1 LSSPTVTVA
10 PFGSWASPFKID
22 RLTDRVVFLTEPHA
36 VDGVPY
42 WLEGRPDESGRQV
55 LVRREPDGS
64 TTRMTPEGFNARTRA
79 HEYGGAAVLLSGDLI
94 VVSDFVTGRLNR
106 VVRPGELVAFTPERQ
121 WRYADAIH
129 DAARNRLIAVRE
141 DHEPDMVA
149 KHGEWIND
157 LVAIDLDSGEVSVL
171 ASGSDFYA
179 APRMS
184 PDGSTLVWLEWH
196 HPNLPWDGTELQT
209 ATIAPDGSL
218 QDVRT
223 IAGSRRDWISQPRWS
238 PDGILHFA
246 AEPKGWMNL
255 HRVVDGQIEEVTD
268 LEAELVGP
276 DWQFGY
282 TTYEFLPDGDIVGV
296 ARSAGRDN
304 LIRITWDGE
313 VTPIDV
319 PFTEIS
325 SISIDGERLLLRGAG
340 PTEPAVIAEVGLDG
354 SVEVLRRAAPN
365 VPDLEDIS
373 VPEHIEFP
381 TTGGL
386 KAYGNFY
393 PPTTRS
399 FVGPPGELPPLI
411 VTSHGGPTAGAF
423 SGFQTGLQLFTSRGY
438 AVLDVDY
445 GGSTGYGRDYRKRLE
460 GQWGIVDVDDCVA
473 GAKYLAEQ
481 GLVDGERQAIRG
493 GSASGFTTLAALA
506 FTKQFDAGCTYF
518 GIGDLRAFVKDTHKF
533 ESRYLESLVGPWP
546 QTKQR
551 YLDRSPALH
560 ADQITAPVLVQQGE
574 DDKVVP
580 KEEAERIV
588 DALFERRVP
597 HVYLLYPG
605 EDHGFRSKDS
615 ITRSF
620 GAELSF
626 YAQVFGFEPAD
637 DIERVEIQFLDES
650 RKSGGSDAD
659 DGA

>member
-1 LSSPTVTVA
+1 MSSPTVTVA
-10 PFGSWASPFKID
+10 PFGSWASPFKIE

-36 VDGVPY
+36 VDGVLY

-55 LVRREPDGS
+55 LVRRDPDGS
-64 TTRMTPEGFNARTRA
+64 TTRMTPEGFNSRSRV
-79 HEYGGAAVLLSGDLI
+79 HEYGGAAVLISGDLI

-129 DAARNRLIAVRE
+129 DVRRNRLIAIRE
-141 DHEPDMVA
+141 DHEPEMVA
-149 KHGEWIND
+149 RHGEWVND
-157 LVAIDLDSGEVSVL
+157 LVAIDLDSGEVTAL
-171 ASGSDFYA
+171 AGGSDFYA
-179 APRMS
+179 APRLS
-184 PDGSTLVWLEWH
+184 PDGTTLAWLEWH
-196 HPNLPWDGTELQT
+196 HPNLPWDGTELKL
-209 ATIAPDGSL
+209 ATIRSDGAL
-218 QDVRT
+218 EGART
-223 IAGSRRDWISQPRWS
+223 IAGSRHDWISQPRWS

-246 AEPKGWMNL
+246 AEPTGWMNL
-255 HRVVDGQIEEVTD
+255 QRFVDGRIEKVTD
-268 LEAELVGP
+268 LEAEIVGP

-296 ARSAGRDN
+296 ARSDGRDN
-304 LIRITWDGE
+304 LLRFAPGGAA
-313 VTPIDV
+313 TPIEL
-319 PFTEIS
+319 PYTEIS
-325 SISIDGERLLLRGAG
+325 SISLDGERLLARAAG
-340 PTEPAVIAEVGLDG
+340 PTEPAVIADIDLDG
-354 SVEVLRRAAPN
+354 NIEVLRRAT
-365 VPDLEDIS
+365 PDTPALEDIS
-373 VPEHIEFP
+373 VPQHIEFP
-381 TTGGL
+381 TAGGRT
-386 KAYGNFY
+386 AFGNFY
-393 PPTTRS
+393 PPTNRS
-399 FVGPPGELPPLI
+399 FAGPEGERPPLI
-411 VTSHGGPTAGAF
+411 VTSHGGPTANAF
-423 SGFQTGLQLFTSRGY
+423 SGFQTGLQLLASRGY

-445 GGSTGYGRDYRKRLE
+445 GGSTGYGREYRKRLD
-460 GQWGIVDVDDCVA
+460 GQWGIVDVEDCVA
-473 GAKYLAEQ
+473 GARYLAEQ

-533 ESRYLESLVGPWP
+533 ESRYLETLVGPWP
-546 QTKQR
+546 ETKQR

-574 DDKVVP
+574 EDKVVP

-605 EDHGFRSKDS
+605 EDHGFRSKEG
-615 ITRSF
+615 ITKSF

-637 DIERVEIQFLDES
+637 DIEPVEIQFLDEAR
-650 RKSGGSDAD
+650 RK
-659 DGA
+659 